1 MREFILGK
9 LELFLANHLSKAVL
23 AEVLRESAR
32 DLGEGAITPTTMKQ
46 FKKLTAYLDGEV
58 TFYAA
63 CCRPYDR
70 HAKTCDV
77 CGQDLWIGK
86 RPRHVFFVR
95 SVKAWLADLLA
106 VPALKAAIDQYRK
119 RKSEDGVIADV
130 LDGQVAKDLMQKG
143 TQAVRKVLKFFFL

>member
-1 MREFILGK
+1 MLEAWLCKHAGKESGVLAQSIVPGSKRTLREFILGK

-23 AEVLRESAR
+23 EELLRESAR
-32 DLGEGAITPTTMKQ
+32 DLGDGAIAPTTMKQ

-86 RPRHVFFVR
+86 RPRHC
-95 SVKAWLADLLA
+95 SLCGA
-106 VPALKAAIDQYRK
+106 
-119 RKSEDGVIADV
+119 
-130 LDGQVAKDLMQKG
+130 
-143 TQAVRKVLKFFFL
+143 